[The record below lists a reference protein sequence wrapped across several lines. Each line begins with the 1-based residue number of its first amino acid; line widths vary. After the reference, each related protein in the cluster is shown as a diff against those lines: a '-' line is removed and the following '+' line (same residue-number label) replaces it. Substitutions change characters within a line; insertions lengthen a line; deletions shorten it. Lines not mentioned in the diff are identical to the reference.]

1 MKITKRQIQQ
11 IIKEV
16 INERIDVVDRD
27 TGEVMVFGREGGD
40 SAPEA
45 AWPSL
50 VKRLDLQPKD
60 DGLDIAGDQ
69 SFSLS
74 PQEFDRLDNEVRGKQ
89 DQRSRK
95 RKSSQMTADR
105 ERLDIDNLLE
115 RLSNWAE
122 DTARDYMA
130 DNPGT
135 DLQDVVVKIFYM
147 RRTGAE
153 EIQKGTALAQFWAKY
168 FKSMDAVIDS
178 IKSGEG

>member
-74 PQEFDRLDNEVRGKQ
+74 SQEFDRLDNEVRGKQ

-135 DLQDVVVKIFYM
+135 DLQDVAYDLADMAEHAFEADEWEELMWHFDGSLNDLKIY
-147 RRTGAE
+147 TAE
-153 EIQKGTALAQFWAKY
+153 
-168 FKSMDAVIDS
+168 SM
-178 IKSGEG
+178 G

>member
-1 MKITKRQIQQ
+1 MKITKRQLRR

-45 AWPSL
+45 AWPNL
-50 VKRLDLQPKD
+50 VKRLDLRPKD
-60 DGLDIAGDQ
+60 DGLDTAGDQ

-74 PQEFDRLDNEVRGKQ
+74 SQEFDRLDDEVRGKQ
-89 DQRSRK
+89 DQRSGK
-95 RKSSQMTADR
+95 RKLSQMTADR

-122 DTARDYMA
+122 DTARDYMG

-135 DLQDVVVKIFYM
+135 DLQDIAYDLADAWAYAFEKDEQEELMWHFDGSLNDLKIY
-147 RRTGAE
+147 TAE
-153 EIQKGTALAQFWAKY
+153 
-168 FKSMDAVIDS
+168 SM
-178 IKSGEG
+178 G